1 MFLPPL
7 VAAPVGLPNIRS
19 RVLGFNASVCHLLL
33 PLLPV
38 AGVAGHHVS
47 DVSLPALPS
56 SFLISAAQ
64 AFLPATGEASEGI
77 LFTKDPPYLASC
89 PLHDLDSVAGNA
101 GDSLLLLSQP
111 LSQFRPRRVNVTRPC
126 VLRPI

>member
-1 MFLPPL
+1 MWLVSALALYLGGEMFLPPL

-19 RVLGFNASVCHLLL
+19 RLLVFSHASVCHLLL

-64 AFLPATGEASEGI
+64 AFLPGTGEASEGI
-77 LFTKDPPYLASC
+77 LLTKDPPIL
-89 PLHDLDSVAGNA
+89 
-101 GDSLLLLSQP
+101 
-111 LSQFRPRRVNVTRPC
+111 QFR
-126 VLRPI
+126 